1 MAALSYD
8 FHHSG
13 RGPRLLVLH
22 SGFCTW
28 VEWRRTIEL
37 LEHDFEILA
46 PTQPGSAGGPPL
58 DLTGRTMLESH
69 ADHVEGML
77 DELGWHDSVTVV
89 GSSFGGVLGIELA
102 NRGRAAQVIALA
114 PPWTSGH
121 DALGFYLAL
130 FSPLISLRFPSRLWP
145 TTTRIGA
152 INGLFFHTSTQ
163 APQIDPEDVEEIL
176 GSMSRFPFLELR
188 RNWRTGPGIPA
199 FDGAAREL
207 TTLVWGT
214 SDYYVPRWMRRRWEA
229 SLPEAEVI
237 QLDGFPHQPHLRDPQ
252 RIADLVRSLVRSER

>member
-1 MAALSYD
+1 MPASSYD

-13 RGPRLLVLH
+13 QGPRLLLLH

-37 LEHDFEILA
+37 LERDFEILA

-58 DLTGRTMLESH
+58 ELTGRTMLEAH
-69 ADHVEGML
+69 ADHVEELL
-77 DELGWHDSVTVV
+77 DELGWDDPVTVV

-114 PPWTSGH
+114 PPWVAPPDGF
-121 DALGFYLAL
+121 AFYLAL
-130 FSPLISLRFPSRLWP
+130 FSPLIPLRFTRRLWP

-152 INGLFFHTSTQ
+152 INGLFFHTSTKT
-163 APQIDPEDVEEIL
+163 PEMDPEDVATIL

-188 RNWRTGPGIPA
+188 RNWRTGPGMPE
-199 FDGAAREL
+199 FDGAGREL

-214 SDYYVPRWMRRRWEA
+214 ADYYVPRWMRRRWEA
-229 SLPEAEVI
+229 SLPEAARLE
-237 QLDGFPHQPHLRDPQ
+237 LPGFPHQPHLRDPQ
-252 RIADLVRSLVRSER
+252 RIAELVATLTVEQA